1 MIYIERTI
9 TISNTIDKKTKV
21 NNQTA
26 SIDNP
31 VILYKGDKNVEV
43 NFIIENNPYKH
54 RAGLETTYG
63 QLVIKRENSAPIF
76 SDIAKMSSGKVLF
89 IITGDMIDELTEL
102 GNYDFQIRLINADKT
117 SRATLPPV
125 SSGIVIKEPICDEA
139 TVNTANANN
148 TENAGVISGEPV
160 DLFDEEGHY
169 IKTVWKSGDLITDVR
184 LNRVEDAIYA
194 MTELFDAMNELVG
207 DIDSVLGGI

>member
-9 TISNTIDKKTKV
+9 TIGNDKNSNQSAQID
-21 NNQTA
+21 
-26 SIDNP
+26 SP
-31 VILYKGDKNVEV
+31 VVLYKGDKNVEV
-43 NFIIENNPYKH
+43 NFIIENSPYKH

-63 QLVIKRENSAPIF
+63 QLVIKRPKTAPIF
-76 SDIAKMSSGKVLF
+76 SDVAKVSNGKVLF
-89 IITGDMIDELTEL
+89 IITGDMIDELVEL

-125 SSGIVIKEPICDEA
+125 TGGISIKEPLCEEA
-139 TVNTANANN
+139 TANTANANN
-148 TENAGVISGEPV
+148 TENAGVMQGEPV

-169 IKTVWKSGDLITDVR
+169 IKTVWKAGDLITDVR

-194 MTELFDAMNELVG
+194 MTELVG
-207 DIDSVLGGI
+207 DIDSILGGI

>member
-9 TISNTIDKKTKV
+9 TIGNDKNSNQSAQID
-21 NNQTA
+21 
-26 SIDNP
+26 SP
-31 VILYKGDKNVEV
+31 VVLYKGDKNVEV
-43 NFIIENNPYKH
+43 NFIIENSPYKH

-63 QLVIKRENSAPIF
+63 QLVIKRPKTAPIF
-76 SDIAKMSSGKVLF
+76 SDVAKISNGKVLF
-89 IITGDMIDELTEL
+89 IITGDMIDELVEL

-125 SSGIVIKEPICDEA
+125 TGGISIKEPLCEEA
-139 TVNTANANN
+139 TANTANANN
-148 TENAGVISGEPV
+148 TENASVMQGEPV

-169 IKTVWKSGDLITDVR
+169 IKTVWKAGDLITDVR

-194 MTELFDAMNELVG
+194 MTELVG
-207 DIDSVLGGI
+207 DIDSILGGI

>member
-9 TISNTIDKKTKV
+9 TIGNNKNSNQSAQID
-21 NNQTA
+21 
-26 SIDNP
+26 SP
-31 VILYKGDKNVEV
+31 VVLYKGDKNVEV
-43 NFIIENNPYKH
+43 NFIIENSPYKH

-63 QLVIKRENSAPIF
+63 QLVIKRPKTAPIF
-76 SDIAKMSSGKVLF
+76 SDVAKISNGKVLF
-89 IITGDMIDELTEL
+89 IITGDMIDELVEL

-125 SSGIVIKEPICDEA
+125 TGGISIKEPLCEEA
-139 TVNTANANN
+139 TANTANANN
-148 TENAGVISGEPV
+148 TENASVMQGEPV

-169 IKTVWKSGDLITDVR
+169 IKTVWKAGDLITDVR

-194 MTELFDAMNELVG
+194 MTELVG
-207 DIDSVLGGI
+207 DIDSVLRGI

>member
-9 TISNTIDKKTKV
+9 TIGNDKNSNQSAQID
-21 NNQTA
+21 
-26 SIDNP
+26 SP
-31 VILYKGDKNVEV
+31 VVLYKGDKNVEV
-43 NFIIENNPYKH
+43 NFIIENSPYKH

-63 QLVIKRENSAPIF
+63 QLVIKRPKTAPIF
-76 SDIAKMSSGKVLF
+76 SDVAKVSNGKVLF
-89 IITGDMIDELTEL
+89 IITGDMIDELVEL

-125 SSGIVIKEPICDEA
+125 TGGISIKEPLCEEA
-139 TVNTANANN
+139 TANTANANN
-148 TENAGVISGEPV
+148 TENASVMQGEPV

-169 IKTVWKSGDLITDVR
+169 IKTVWKAGDLITDVR

-194 MTELFDAMNELVG
+194 MTELVG
-207 DIDSVLGGI
+207 DIDSILGGI

>member
-9 TISNTIDKKTKV
+9 TIGNDKNSNQSAQID
-21 NNQTA
+21 
-26 SIDNP
+26 SP
-31 VILYKGDKNVEV
+31 VVLYKGDKNVEV
-43 NFIIENNPYKH
+43 NFIIENSPYKH

-63 QLVIKRENSAPIF
+63 QLVIKRPKTAPIF
-76 SDIAKMSSGKVLF
+76 SDVAKVSNGKVLF
-89 IITGDMIDELTEL
+89 IITGDMIDELVEL

-125 SSGIVIKEPICDEA
+125 TGGISIKEPLCEEA
-139 TVNTANANN
+139 TANTANANN
-148 TENAGVISGEPV
+148 TENASVMQGEPV

-169 IKTVWKSGDLITDVR
+169 IKTVWKAGDLITDVR

-194 MTELFDAMNELVG
+194 MTELVG
-207 DIDSVLGGI
+207 DIDSVLRGI

>member
-21 NNQTA
+21 NNQSA
-26 SIDNP
+26 AIDNP

-43 NFIIENNPYKH
+43 NFIIENSPYKH

-63 QLVIKRENSAPIF
+63 QLVIKRQNSAPIF
-76 SDIAKMSSGKVLF
+76 SDIAKVSSGKVLF

-125 SSGIVIKEPICDEA
+125 SSGIVIKEPICEEA

-148 TENAGVISGEPV
+148 IENAGIISGEPV

-194 MTELFDAMNELVG
+194 MTELVG
-207 DIDSVLGGI
+207 DIDSILGGI

>member
-9 TISNTIDKKTKV
+9 TIGNDKNSNQSAQID
-21 NNQTA
+21 
-26 SIDNP
+26 SP
-31 VILYKGDKNVEV
+31 VVLYKGDKNVEV
-43 NFIIENNPYKH
+43 NFIIENSPYKH

-63 QLVIKRENSAPIF
+63 QLVIKRPKTAPIF
-76 SDIAKMSSGKVLF
+76 SDVAKISNGKVLF
-89 IITGDMIDELTEL
+89 IITGDMIDELVEL

-125 SSGIVIKEPICDEA
+125 TGGISIKEPLCEEA
-139 TVNTANANN
+139 TANTANANN
-148 TENAGVISGEPV
+148 TENASVMQGEPV

-169 IKTVWKSGDLITDVR
+169 IKTVWKAGDLITDVR

-194 MTELFDAMNELVG
+194 MTELVG
-207 DIDSVLGGI
+207 DIDSVLRGI

>member
-9 TISNTIDKKTKV
+9 TIGNDKNSNQSAQID
-21 NNQTA
+21 
-26 SIDNP
+26 SP
-31 VILYKGDKNVEV
+31 VVLYKGDKNVEV
-43 NFIIENNPYKH
+43 NFIIENSPYKH

-63 QLVIKRENSAPIF
+63 QLVIKRPKTAPIF
-76 SDIAKMSSGKVLF
+76 SDVAKVSNGKVLF
-89 IITGDMIDELTEL
+89 IITGDMIDELVEL

-125 SSGIVIKEPICDEA
+125 TGGISIKEPLCEEA
-139 TVNTANANN
+139 TTNTANANN
-148 TENAGVISGEPV
+148 TENASVMQGEPV

-169 IKTVWKSGDLITDVR
+169 IKTVWKAGDLITDVR

-194 MTELFDAMNELVG
+194 MTELVG
-207 DIDSVLGGI
+207 DIDSVLRGI

>member
-9 TISNTIDKKTKV
+9 TISNTIDKKTKI
-21 NNQTA
+21 NNQSA
-26 SIDNP
+26 AIDNP

-63 QLVIKRENSAPIF
+63 QLVIKRPNSAPIF
-76 SDIAKMSSGKVLF
+76 SDIAKVSSGKVLF
-89 IITGDMIDELTEL
+89 VITGDMIDELTEL

-139 TVNTANANN
+139 TVNTANVNN
-148 TENAGVISGEPV
+148 IENAGVISGEPV

-194 MTELFDAMNELVG
+194 MTELVG
-207 DIDSVLGGI
+207 DIDSILGGI